1 MDTTERI
8 LVTIVAEAVL
18 EHRLVDD
25 IKECGARG
33 YSLGHV
39 RGEGVTG
46 NTSLDLNGPSIRL
59 ETVVTEKVSDA
70 ILDMLAERYF
80 GRYAVIAW
88 LTPIRVAR
96 PDRF

>member
-1 MDTTERI
+1 MDTTARI
-8 LVTIVAEAVL
+8 LVTIGAEAVL
-18 EHRLVDD
+18 EHRHVDD
-25 IKECGARG
+25 VKACGARG

-59 ETVVTEKVSDA
+59 ETVVTETVSEA
-70 ILDMLAERYF
+70 ILDMLADRYF

-88 LTPIRVAR
+88 LSPIRVAR

>member
-25 IKECGARG
+25 VKTCGARG

-59 ETVVTEKVSDA
+59 ETVVTETVSEA
-70 ILDMLAERYF
+70 ILDMLANRYF

-88 LTPIRVAR
+88 LSPIRVAR

>member
-8 LVTIVAEAVL
+8 LVTIVAESVL

-25 IKECGARG
+25 IKDCGARG

-70 ILDMLAERYF
+70 ILDMLAESYF

>member
-33 YSLGHV
+33 Y
-39 RGEGVTG
+39 
-46 NTSLDLNGPSIRL
+46 
-59 ETVVTEKVSDA
+59 
-70 ILDMLAERYF
+70 
-80 GRYAVIAW
+80 
-88 LTPIRVAR
+88 
-96 PDRF
+96 